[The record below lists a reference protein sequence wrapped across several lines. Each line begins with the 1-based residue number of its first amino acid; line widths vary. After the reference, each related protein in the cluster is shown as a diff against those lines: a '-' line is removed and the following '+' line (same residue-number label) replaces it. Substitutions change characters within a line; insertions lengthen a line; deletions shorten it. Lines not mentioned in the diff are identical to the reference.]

1 MSLGHQ
7 GVELLPP
14 GELWLEGA
22 GPLAGQQTRLSP
34 VTPVVRGGRGLEILL
49 ERVGGL
55 LGQEKPD
62 GKRKISNFATAG
74 RTYWGIVELVTVQSH
89 SSVQSQLIERDHSKQ
104 NIIQLSRP
112 GVPSLLSPL
121 LFPRHHQTH
130 HHLTIS
136 QLSMFKSININTHLL
151 SA

>member
-62 GKRKISNFATAG
+62 GKRKISNFSTAAASWPDLLRHCG
-74 RTYWGIVELVTVQSH
+74 AGDSPVTLQCPVTTDRER
-89 SSVQSQLIERDHSKQ
+89 SQ
-104 NIIQLSRP
+104 
-112 GVPSLLSPL
+112 
-121 LFPRHHQTH
+121 
-130 HHLTIS
+130 
-136 QLSMFKSININTHLL
+136 
-151 SA
+151 